1 MKEGR
6 DDLTEITYDFY
17 SISLASDSDGDND
30 SVDQPLEINAVTT
43 TEKDIKLDSILPI
56 WKKGQTD
63 QEESE
68 NLRQYIR
75 DMRRM
80 QALKVT
86 KNEAVLINASLS
98 KSGKTYLYEELP
110 KEAETSIDG
119 FVAYLQTAYG
129 DDRVELIHK
138 LQAIKQGRNE
148 NPYTFLSRLVNMYYE
163 SKGLQKKT
171 LDEAGTG
178 NEKDE
183 IMSLYIN
190 GLYNSETK
198 KILKCELSKLDL
210 VNLPQKTLNITRA
223 LEPQTT
229 FSVNNINDTEYRDNK
244 SDSSED
250 ENDCFHVSK
259 NDRRYVT
266 RKRHETKKRSERRQC
281 FNCGSQNHLIR
292 HCPYDDICHIC
303 DNEGHTSRNC
313 PQRQRATQD
322 SDTSRNQS
330 GACRVKN

>member
-1 MKEGR
+1 MEEGR

-30 SVDQPLEINAVTT
+30 PVDQPLQINAVTT
-43 TEKDIKLDSILPI
+43 SEKDIKLDTILPV

-63 QEESE
+63 QEETQ

-80 QALKVT
+80 QALEIT
-86 KNEAVLINASLS
+86 KNEAVLINASLA

-110 KEAETSIDG
+110 REAEISIDG

-163 SKGLQKKT
+163 SKGLPKKT
-171 LDEAGTG
+171 LDEAGNG
-178 NEKDE
+178 NDKEE

-190 GLYNSETK
+190 GLYNPETR

-229 FSVNNINDTEYRDNK
+229 FSVNNINDTEYRDNE

-250 ENDCFHVSK
+250 ENDCYHVSK

-281 FNCGSQNHLIR
+281 FNCGSPNHIIR

-303 DNEGHTSRNC
+303 DKEGHTSRNC
-313 PQRQRATQD
+313 PERQRQTQD
-322 SDTSRNQS
+322 SDTSRTQN
-330 GACRVKN
+330 GACRN